1 MRRFKITLAFSGF
14 FGLFCMTGTGHAE
27 NFFEA
32 IFGHFS
38 QGGESQNPSAQA
50 RGTHP
55 PGRNGGHQV
64 AHRSAARPVLAI
76 KNLGC
81 EGADPASDGVMP
93 KGASESASRKAP
105 SPMTD
110 AAITAALC
118 KDPTLQAGD
127 AFMTSNGLRIIE
139 GATDS
144 RIRPRRRSPD
154 RRAAQSASGGIREAG
169 VVIGPG
175 RQSETSAHPARR
187 RRTRPF
193 AGLRDQ
199 KAPGRSADSDLGR
212 QGDLPRR
219 RLRKLDLSARRDC
232 ALASSIERRHKTAI
246 PFFSPG
252 CR

>member
-1 MRRFKITLAFSGF
+1 LKAFVMRRFNVTLAFSGF

-38 QGGESQNPSAQA
+38 QGESQNPPAQA
-50 RGTHP
+50 RSAHS
-55 PGRNGGHQV
+55 PGRNGAHPI

-76 KNLGC
+76 KSLGC
-81 EGADPASDGVMP
+81 EGANPASNGVTP

-105 SPMTD
+105 STMTD

-144 RIRPRRRSPD
+144 RIVPVEESRIDERFKARLAEFFEKPAPSSGATVNPKQPPS
-154 RRAAQSASGGIREAG
+154 RRAAAEL
-169 VVIGPG
+169 
-175 RQSETSAHPARR
+175 AR
-187 RRTRPF
+187 
-193 AGLRDQ
+193 
-199 KAPGRSADSDLGR
+199 
-212 QGDLPRR
+212 
-219 RLRKLDLSARRDC
+219 
-232 ALASSIERRHKTAI
+232 
-246 PFFSPG
+246 SPG
-252 CR
+252 SESKKPRADRLIRTSDGKVIRLVGGYESST

>member
-1 MRRFKITLAFSGF
+1 MRRFKVTLAFSGF
-14 FGLFCMTGTGHAE
+14 FGLFCMTGTSHAE

-81 EGADPASDGVMP
+81 EGANPASDGVMP

-144 RIRPRRRSPD
+144 RIVPVDEARIDERLKARLAEFEKPASSSDPAVNPKRAPI
-154 RRAAQSASGGIREAG
+154 RRAAAELVRSQG
-169 VVIGPG
+169 
-175 RQSETSAHPARR
+175 SETKK
-187 RRTRPF
+187 
-193 AGLRDQ
+193 LRADRLI
-199 KAPGRSADSDLGR
+199 PTSDGRVI
-212 QGDLPRR
+212 
-219 RLRKLDLSARRDC
+219 RLVGGYE
-232 ALASSIERRHKTAI
+232 SST
-246 PFFSPG
+246 
-252 CR
+252 